1 MARLRK
7 IEIRN
12 FRGIKELSWLPKPGI
27 NCLIGPGDS
36 GKSAILD
43 AIDMCLG
50 ARRIVQIGDADFHH
64 LDTES
69 PIVIALTIG
78 ELDDSLKSMDA
89 YGLYLRSFDPATG
102 AIEDEPKRDFETVLS
117 LQFLVGSDLEPEW
130 TLISDRAGAQQ
141 AMRNLAWADRMRLA
155 PTRIGSSVDQNLAW
169 RRGSVLNILSDET
182 PDVSA
187 ALLKAARDAR
197 SSFGESAEEQL
208 RNTLELVSRTAT
220 ELGVPVG
227 EKAKALLDAHSV
239 SFNGGMISLHGD
251 DGVPLRSLGT
261 GSSRL
266 LVAGLQRAASEASSI
281 VLIDE
286 VEHGLEPHRIIRL
299 LGSLGAKESS
309 PPLQVFLTTHSP
321 AALRELRGGQ
331 LFIVRSGPESHA
343 VSEVGEDD
351 DVQSAIRLF
360 PEAFLAP
367 SIVVCE
373 GASEVGLVRGLDYY
387 RTAQGEISISACGVV
402 LVDAGG
408 GEADRI
414 YKRAEAF
421 RGLGY
426 RTAVLRD
433 DDKKPSEGV
442 EQSFLVSGGVVIR
455 WRDGRALEDELFRS
469 LAAAS
474 VTELIDYAVELHGE
488 ELINEHIKSAS
499 VNAADLGSVRAELM
513 LGAISGATRESLG
526 KAARSRRAGWYKSV
540 TWMESA
546 SRNIIGP
553 GLQQSDEGFQK
564 SVQSIF
570 DWSLGAST

>member
-36 GKSAILD
+36 GKSSIID

-50 ARRIVQIGDADFHH
+50 ARRNVQIGDADFHR
-64 LDTES
+64 LDTGS
-69 PIVIALTIG
+69 PIVIKLTIG

-89 YGLYLRSFDPATG
+89 YGLYLMSFDPATG

-117 LQFLVGSDLEPEW
+117 LQFAVGSDLEPEW
-130 TLISDRAGAQQ
+130 TLISDRARAQV
-141 AMRNLAWADRMRLA
+141 RNLAWADRMRLA
-155 PTRIGSSVDQNLAW
+155 PARLGSNVDQNLAW
-169 RRGSVLNILSDET
+169 RRGSVLNLLSEET

-197 SSFGESAEEQL
+197 SSFGESAGEQL
-208 RNTLELVSRTAT
+208 RNTLELVARTAT

-266 LVAGLQRAASEASSI
+266 LVAGLQRAASETSSI
-281 VLIDE
+281 VLADE

-299 LGSLGAKESS
+299 LGSLGAKENS

-321 AALRELRGGQ
+321 AVLRELRGGQ
-331 LFIVRSGPESHA
+331 LFVVRTGATSHA

-351 DVQSAIRLF
+351 DVQSTIRLF

-373 GASEVGLVRGLDYY
+373 GASEVGLVKGLDYY
-387 RTAQGEISISACGVV
+387 RSAQGDTSISACGVA

-414 YKRAEAF
+414 YKRARAF

-433 DDKKPSEGV
+433 DDKKPSEVV
-442 EQSFLVSGGVVIR
+442 EQDFIASGGAVIR

-469 LAAAS
+469 LATAS
-474 VTELIDYAVELHGE
+474 ITELLNYAVELHGE
-488 ELINEHIKSAS
+488 QLINDHIKSAS
-499 VNAADLGSVRAELM
+499 TNTADLSSIRAELM
-513 LGAISGATRESLG
+513 LGPISDASREILG
-526 KAARSRRAGWYKSV
+526 RSARARRAGWYKSV
-540 TWMESA
+540 TWMEAA
-546 SRNIIGP
+546 SRNIVGP
-553 GLQQSDEGFQK
+553 GLQQSDKGFRE
-564 SVQSIF
+564 SLQSIF
-570 DWSLGAST
+570 DWSLGACT